1 MKPLKID
8 PTFNTPKVDMD
19 PEKGTLLIEGRS
31 IPENPG
37 QFYELI
43 FDWLKEYYEQT
54 VDETLIE
61 IKLEY
66 VNSGSSKY
74 ILEFLRTISHFH
86 HAGKSSKVQWYFEE
100 EDESIEELGEHYQSL
115 VDVPFTFHILEED
128 EEE

>member
-8 PTFNTPKVDMD
+8 ATFNTPKLDFD
-19 PEKGTLLIEGRS
+19 PGKGYLLIEGRS

-43 FDWLKEYYEQT
+43 FEWLNDYYSNPK
-54 VDETLIE
+54 DETTVE

-74 ILEFLRTISHFH
+74 ILEFLRSVSNYHNE
-86 HAGKSSKVQWYFEE
+86 GKNSAVHWYFEE
-100 EDESIEELGEHYQSL
+100 EDESIEELGEHFEDL
-115 VDVPFTFHILEED
+115 VQVPFFFHVIEED
-128 EEE
+128 EDE

>member
-8 PTFNTPKVDMD
+8 ATFNTPRVQFD
-19 PEKGTLLIEGRS
+19 PGKGYLLIEGRS

-43 FDWLKEYYEQT
+43 FEWLSEYYSNPKA
-54 VDETLIE
+54 ETNVE

-74 ILEFLRTISHFH
+74 ILEFLRTISRYNAEGHN
-86 HAGKSSKVQWYFEE
+86 SKVQWYFEE
-100 EDESIEELGEHYQSL
+100 EDESIEELGEHYKSL
-115 VDVPFTFHILEED
+115 VDIPFTFHVIEED
-128 EEE
+128 EDE

>member
-8 PTFNTPKVDMD
+8 PTFNTPKVDLD
-19 PEKGTLLIEGRS
+19 PGKGYLLIEKRS

-43 FDWLKEYYEQT
+43 FDWLKEYYAKPK
-54 VDETLIE
+54 DETTVE

-74 ILEFLRTISHFH
+74 ILEYLRTIARYHEE
-86 HAGKSSKVQWYFEE
+86 GKKCEVHWYFEE
-100 EDESIEELGEHYQSL
+100 EDESIEELGEHYESL
-115 VDVPFTFHILEED
+115 LNVPFFFHVIEED
-128 EEE
+128 EDE